1 MLGGFPNTRRTNA
14 NAGDMHSVELQ
25 VLRRVR
31 SLAQWTY
38 LQVQHVFRDVVY
50 LLHTGTV
57 PVSDYRACPDTWS
70 EVAADKSSASRSA
83 SKGCGA
89 RTRDYAIS
97 HLTGRALESSHAGNT
112 FANKFASSL
121 ISQTNSRLQTIACL
135 LLTSCIS
142 PTMQ

>member
-14 NAGDMHSVELQ
+14 NAGDLHLGELQ

-31 SLAQWTY
+31 SMAQWTL
-38 LQVQHVFRDVVY
+38 LQVQHVCRDIVY
-50 LLHTGTV
+50 LLHTGSV

-70 EVAADKSSASRSA
+70 KVAVDKSSARGSA

-97 HLTGRALESSHAGNT
+97 HLTGRALECSHAGNT
-112 FANKFASSL
+112 FANKFALSL
-121 ISQTNSRLQTIACL
+121 LS
-135 LLTSCIS
+135 
-142 PTMQ
+142 